1 MKKTL
6 TFGYWY
12 GDKVTLVTDPE
23 KKIRI
28 ISGIT
33 IRPSG
38 RMYELAF
45 GENTTW
51 HQSVEIEPVKV
62 VEVKGF
68 R

>member
-23 KKIRI
+23 KKVRV

-38 RMYELAF
+38 HLYELAC
-45 GENTTW
+45 GENATW